1 MLGRQAMTGRCWPQ
15 ADVED
20 ASCGPAWHDH
30 VVDGLACENAPNQ
43 GVCRLV
49 VERLN
54 AGDVDGSVAL
64 CEPDAVMALPRDGA
78 ATGVRKI
85 RSARER
91 SVSDHPTG
99 SRTTATREHVGV
111 RLGHEGYT

>member
-1 MLGRQAMTGRCWPQ
+1 M
-15 ADVED
+15 
-20 ASCGPAWHDH
+20 
-30 VVDGLACENAPNQ
+30 
-43 GVCRLV
+43 V

-64 CEPDAVMALPRDGA
+64 CEPDAVMALPRDRA
-78 ATGVRKI
+78 ATGVREI

-99 SRTTATREHVGV
+99 SRTTATREHVGG
-111 RLGHEGYT
+111 RLGARGLHVHLVALALDRGDTLLPARPDNRGEDAGGGDSGDETCAEKPGLA